1 MKSHVCLSLTVL
13 LLAGTAG
20 CSGDVDM
27 SLDGGEYFPYQE
39 ASENYAEYEEN
50 PFVYVS
56 EQPVSTFSVD
66 ADGGSYSNVRRILN
80 QGSMPPKHA
89 VRIEEFLNYFTFD
102 YSSPTGGDDIAI
114 EGEISTCPWN
124 AGHHVLRLGIKG
136 RDLDEPAVRN
146 SNYVFLIDVSGSM
159 YEDLPILKEGF
170 CRLVDGLTE
179 NDYVSIVVYA
189 GADAVILDSTPVSE
203 ENRQMIKSR
212 IMSLESGGSTAGA
225 DGIVTAYELAMKNFI
240 EGGNNR
246 VVLGSDGDF
255 NVGMSS
261 VEELKALI
269 SEKRESGVYL
279 TTLGVGYGNYND
291 AMMEQLANNGNGT
304 YEYIDSPEEIE
315 RVFVEN
321 FQRFFSVADDVKIQ
335 ITFDPTL
342 VGQYRLIGYENRML
356 ENDDFEDDTEDA
368 AEIGAGQTV
377 TAMYEL
383 VLNQTEPAAG
393 KYAVFDVRYKH
404 PGESVSKEM
413 SLDISGAPVAWED
426 ASENMRFALS
436 VTAFGLLLRQ
446 SEYSG
451 DASYRL
457 VYDLGKDAMSFDPY
471 GHKSGFFTLVDKAE
485 SLSR

>member
-1 MKSHVCLSLTVL
+1 M
-13 LLAGTAG
+13 
-20 CSGDVDM
+20 
-27 SLDGGEYFPYQE
+27 
-39 ASENYAEYEEN
+39 
-50 PFVYVS
+50 
-56 EQPVSTFSVD
+56 
-66 ADGGSYSNVRRILN
+66 
-80 QGSMPPKHA
+80 
-89 VRIEEFLNYFTFD
+89 
-102 YSSPTGGDDIAI
+102 
-114 EGEISTCPWN
+114 
-124 AGHHVLRLGIKG
+124 
-136 RDLDEPAVRN
+136 
-146 SNYVFLIDVSGSM
+146 
-159 YEDLPILKEGF
+159 
-170 CRLVDGLTE
+170 
-179 NDYVSIVVYA
+179 
-189 GADAVILDSTPVSE
+189 
-203 ENRQMIKSR
+203 
-212 IMSLESGGSTAGA
+212 
-225 DGIVTAYELAMKNFI
+225 
-240 EGGNNR
+240 
-246 VVLGSDGDF
+246 
-255 NVGMSS
+255 
-261 VEELKALI
+261 
-269 SEKRESGVYL
+269 YL

-457 VYDLGKDAMSFDPY
+457 IYDLGKDAMSFDPY
-471 GHKSGFFTLVDKAE
+471 GHRSGFFTLVDKAE